1 MGKLF
6 SAILPEHEEF
16 IRKQRIFFV
25 GSAPLHAEGHI
36 NISPKGHD
44 VFRII
49 SPTEVAYLDLT
60 GSGNETSAHME
71 DNGRI
76 TLMFIAFEGA
86 PMILRLYGTGHVIIP
101 GMSEWDELAKNFD
114 LLPGA
119 RQIIFAKINEVKT
132 SCGYSVPFF
141 SYSGD
146 RDTLQKWAINKG
158 EQGLIAYRQEK
169 NYTSMDGIVTPL
181 AKVSKTALPEG

>member
-1 MGKLF
+1 MGKTF
-6 SAILPEHEEF
+6 TTIHPEHEQF

-25 GSAPLHAEGHI
+25 GSAPLDIEGHV

-44 VFRII
+44 VLRIF

-60 GSGNETSAHME
+60 GSGNETSAHIE

-76 TLMFIAFEGA
+76 TLMFMALEG
-86 PMILRLYGTGHVIIP
+86 PPEILRLYGTGRVILP
-101 GMSEWDELAKNFD
+101 SMEEWEELVKHFD

-119 RQIIFAKINEVKT
+119 RQIITIQVHAVKT

-141 SYSGD
+141 SYSGE
-146 RDTLQKWAINKG
+146 RDTLKKWAAQKG
-158 EQGLIAYRQEK
+158 EEGLEAYREEK
-169 NYTSMDGIVTPL
+169 NTTSMDGITTTIGQQL
-181 AKVSKTALPEG
+181 I

>member
-1 MGKLF
+1 MGKVF
-6 SAILPEHEEF
+6 PAILPEHEEF

-76 TLMFIAFEGA
+76 TFMFIAFESV

-101 GMSEWDELAKNFD
+101 GMPEWDELAKNFD

-119 RQIIFAKINEVKT
+119 RQIISAKINVVKT
-132 SCGYSVPFF
+132 SCGYSVPFY
-141 SYSGD
+141 SYSGE
-146 RDTLQKWAINKG
+146 RVTLQKWATNKG

-181 AKVSKTALPEG
+181 AKSSKTAPAE